1 MSVDAGIRG
10 VTLPAGWQASE
21 GTLARPLELSGRGLH
36 TGRRVNVRILPA
48 AGATSA
54 GERHGIVFRR
64 VHKGQ
69 ALGTVAADPSL
80 RRGQPLCT
88 MLHGNDGLGV
98 RTVEHL
104 LASLLACEIDHA
116 IVELDAEEVPI
127 LDGSAQPWIDAI
139 LACGRTALPQRKCFL
154 RVLEAVSVAV
164 GEGAARRE
172 MRVEPADDYVLT
184 VHNNDLKGFGDMAW
198 HGRLTPRAFAE
209 EIASSRSYGQ
219 IKWAVP
225 AIVVGYLRGVPIL
238 RGARPSCTAS
248 IVGKRVLGGLRQPD
262 EFVRHRVLDLVG
274 DLALA
279 GAPLLGHV
287 SARRPTH
294 EMNYRL
300 LAALLGTPGAYE
312 WVEAQAGD
320 DPARNG

>member
-1 MSVDAGIRG
+1 MSVDAGICG
-10 VTLPAGWQASE
+10 VKLPAGWQASE
-21 GTLARPLELSGRGLH
+21 GTLARPLELSGHGLH

-48 AGATSA
+48 EAVAPV

-64 VHKGQ
+64 MREGRE
-69 ALGTVAADPSL
+69 LGTVAANPAL
-80 RRGQPLCT
+80 RQGQPLCT
-88 MLHGNDGLGV
+88 MLRANDGLGV

-139 LACGRTALPQRKCFL
+139 KACGRAALPQPKRFL
-154 RVLEAVSVAV
+154 RVLKAVSVV
-164 GEGAARRE
+164 DGEGAARRE
-172 MRVEPADDYVLT
+172 MRVEPADDYAFS
-184 VHNNDLKGFGDMAW
+184 VHNNDLKGFGDMEW
-198 HGRLTPRAFAE
+198 HGRMTPRAFSE

-219 IKWAVP
+219 VKWAVP
-225 AIVVGYLRGVPIL
+225 AIVVGYLRGWPIL
-238 RGARPSCTAS
+238 RGARMSCTAA
-248 IVGKRVLGGLRQPD
+248 IVGKRVVGGLRQPD

-287 SARRPTH
+287 TARRPTH

-312 WVEAQAGD
+312 WVEAHA
-320 DPARNG
+320 

>member
-1 MSVDAGIRG
+1 MSVDAGVCR
-10 VTLPAGWQASE
+10 VKLPSGWHASE
-21 GTLARPLELSGRGLH
+21 GTLARPLVLSGRGLH
-36 TGRRVNVRILPA
+36 TGQRVNVRILPVDP
-48 AGATSA
+48 A

-64 VHKGQ
+64 VRGG
-69 ALGTVAADPSL
+69 APLGVVAADPAL
-80 RRGQPLCT
+80 RLGQPLCT
-88 MLHGNDGLGV
+88 MLRGADGVGV

-104 LASLLACEIDHA
+104 LGSLLVCEIDHA

-139 LACGRTALPQRKCFL
+139 KACGRAALPQPKRFL
-154 RVLEAVSVAV
+154 RVLKSVGVAD
-164 GEGAARRE
+164 GTGAALRE
-172 MRVEPADDYVLT
+172 MRVEPADHYRLS
-184 VHNNDLKGFGDMAW
+184 VHNNDLKGFGDMEW
-198 HGRLTPRAFAE
+198 HGELTPRTFAD
-209 EIASSRSYGQ
+209 EIASARSYGQ

-225 AIVVGYLRGVPIL
+225 AIVVGLLSGKPIL
-238 RGARPSCTAS
+238 RGARLSCTAA
-248 IVGKRVLGGLRQPD
+248 IVGKRVVGGLRQPD

-287 SARRPTH
+287 TARRPTH

-312 WVEAQAGD
+312 WVNADA
-320 DPARNG
+320 

>member
-1 MSVDAGIRG
+1 MSVDAGICG
-10 VTLPAGWQASE
+10 VTLPAGWQPSE
-21 GTLARPLELSGRGLH
+21 GMLARPLELSGHGLH

-48 AGATSA
+48 ESATPS

-64 VHKGQ
+64 VHKGK
-69 ALGTVAADPSL
+69 ALGIVAADPSL
-80 RRGQPLCT
+80 RQGQPLCT
-88 MLHGNDGLGV
+88 MLRANDGLGV

-139 LACGRTALPQRKCFL
+139 KACGRTALPQPKRFL
-154 RVLEAVSVAV
+154 RVLKIVSVAD

-172 MRVEPADDYVLT
+172 MRVEPADDYALS
-184 VHNNDLKGFGDMAW
+184 VHNNDIKGFGDMEW
-198 HGRLTPRAFAE
+198 HGRLTPRAFAD

-225 AIVVGYLRGVPIL
+225 AIVVGYLRGMPIL

-248 IVGKRVLGGLRQPD
+248 IVGSRVLGGLRQPD

-279 GAPLLGHV
+279 GAPLLAHV
-287 SARRPTH
+287 TARRPSH

-300 LAALLGTPGAYE
+300 LAKLLGTPGACE
-312 WVEAQAGD
+312 WVD
-320 DPARNG
+320 MPA

>member
-1 MSVDAGIRG
+1 
-10 VTLPAGWQASE
+10 
-21 GTLARPLELSGRGLH
+21 
-36 TGRRVNVRILPA
+36 
-48 AGATSA
+48 
-54 GERHGIVFRR
+54 
-64 VHKGQ
+64 
-69 ALGTVAADPSL
+69 
-80 RRGQPLCT
+80 
-88 MLHGNDGLGV
+88 
-98 RTVEHL
+98 L

-139 LACGRTALPQRKCFL
+139 LACGRTALPQPKRFL
-154 RVLEAVSVAV
+154 RVLKTVSVAD

-172 MRVEPADDYVLT
+172 MCVDPADDYVLS
-184 VHNNDLKGFGDMAW
+184 VHNNDLKGFGDMEW
-198 HGRLTPRAFAE
+198 HGRLTPRIFAG
-209 EIASSRSYGQ
+209 EIASSRSYGE

-238 RGARPSCTAS
+238 RGARTSCTAS
-248 IVGKRVLGGLRQPD
+248 IVGKRVIGGLRQPD

-287 SARRPTH
+287 TARRPTH

-312 WVEAQAGD
+312 WVEAHA
-320 DPARNG
+320 

>member
-1 MSVDAGIRG
+1 MSVDTG
-10 VTLPAGWQASE
+10 VCGVKLPAGWQASE
-21 GTLARPLELSGRGLH
+21 GTLARPLELAGHGLH
-36 TGRRVNVRILPA
+36 TGRRVNVRILPVE
-48 AGATSA
+48 SA
-54 GERHGIVFRR
+54 RVEGERHGIVFRR
-64 VHKGQ
+64 MQRGHE
-69 ALGTVAADPSL
+69 LGTVAAHPSL

-88 MLHGNDGLGV
+88 MLRADEGPGV

-127 LDGSAQPWIDAI
+127 LDGSARPWIDAI
-139 LACGRTALPQRKCFL
+139 RACGRTALPQPKLFL
-154 RVLEAVSVAV
+154 RVLKSVSVAD

-172 MRVEPADDYVLT
+172 MRVEPADHYALS
-184 VHNNDLKGFGDMAW
+184 VHNNDLKGFGDMEW
-198 HGRLTPRAFAE
+198 HGHLTPRAFAD

-225 AIVVGYLRGVPIL
+225 AIVVGYLRGWPIL
-238 RGARPSCTAS
+238 RGARLSCTAA
-248 IVGKRVLGGLRQPD
+248 IVGKRVVGGLRQPD

-287 SARRPTH
+287 TARRPTH

-312 WVEAQAGD
+312 WVEAHA
-320 DPARNG
+320 